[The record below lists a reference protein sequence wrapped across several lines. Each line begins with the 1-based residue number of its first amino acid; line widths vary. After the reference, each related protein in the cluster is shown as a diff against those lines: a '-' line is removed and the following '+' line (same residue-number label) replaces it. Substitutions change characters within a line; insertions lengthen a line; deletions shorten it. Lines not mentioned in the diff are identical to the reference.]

1 MYEIEKT
8 ITDQQANTRLDVLVA
23 SIAEISRSYAQKL
36 IAQGYVW
43 CNDMQ
48 LSNSYKVSV
57 DDSILVQIPENESL
71 ELKPVS
77 MDLDI
82 VYEDSDI
89 IVINKE
95 VGMVVHPAPSYD
107 KPTLVEGLLA
117 HCDDLSGI
125 NGTNRPG
132 IVHRIDK
139 DTSGLLVIAK
149 NDHAH
154 QQLSKQ
160 LQDKTMHRVYHTI
173 VHGQVFPESFNVDA
187 PIGRD
192 PNNRQNM
199 IVTDKN
205 AKDAFTTVVVLQ
217 NFEEASLLQCT
228 LKTGRTHQIRVHM
241 QFINHPIFNDPKY
254 GKRKDQKTGQ
264 LLHAHTLTFNHPTT
278 HKKVTFEAEY
288 PEVFKEMLDALRKGK
303 I

>member
-1 MYEIEKT
+1 MVEIEKQ
-8 ITDQQANTRLDVLVA
+8 ITKEQANTRLDVLVA
-23 SIAEISRSYAQKL
+23 SIADLSRSYAQKL

-48 LSNSYKVSV
+48 LSNSYKVSEADV
-57 DDSILVQIPENESL
+57 IVVQIPDNESL
-71 ELKPVS
+71 DLTPVA

-82 VYEDSDI
+82 VYEDKDV
-89 IVINKE
+89 IVVNKDA
-95 VGMVVHPAPSYD
+95 GMVVHPAPSYN

-160 LQDKTMHRVYHTI
+160 LQDKTMHRVYHAI
-173 VHGQVFPESFNVDA
+173 VHGQVYPETFNIDA

-205 AKDAFTTVVVLQ
+205 SKDAFTTVVVLEHFAQ
-217 NFEEASLLQCT
+217 ASLVQCT

-241 QFINHPIFNDPKY
+241 QFINHPIFHDPKY
-254 GKRKDQKTGQ
+254 GRRKDDKSGQ
-264 LLHAHTLTFNHPTT
+264 LLHAHSLTFVHPTSQE
-278 HKKVTFEAEY
+278 KVTFKAEY
-288 PEVFKEMLDALRKGK
+288 PKAFNDVLEMLRKEK

>member
-1 MYEIEKT
+1 
-8 ITDQQANTRLDVLVA
+8 
-23 SIAEISRSYAQKL
+23 
-36 IAQGYVW
+36 
-43 CNDMQ
+43 MQ
-48 LSNSYKVSV
+48 LSNSYKVSEADV
-57 DDSILVQIPENESL
+57 IVVQIPDNESL
-71 ELKPVS
+71 DLTPVA

-82 VYEDSDI
+82 VYEDKDV
-89 IVINKE
+89 IVVNKDA
-95 VGMVVHPAPSYD
+95 GMVVHPAPSYN

-160 LQDKTMHRVYHTI
+160 LQDKTMHRVYHAI
-173 VHGQVFPESFNVDA
+173 VHGQVYPETFNIDA

-205 AKDAFTTVVVLQ
+205 SKDAFTTVVVLEHFAQ
-217 NFEEASLLQCT
+217 ASLVQCT

-241 QFINHPIFNDPKY
+241 QFINHPIFHDPKY
-254 GKRKDQKTGQ
+254 GRRKDDKSGQ
-264 LLHAHTLTFNHPTT
+264 LLHAHSLTFVHPTSQER
-278 HKKVTFEAEY
+278 VTFKAEY
-288 PEVFKEMLDALRKGK
+288 PKAFNDVLEMLRKEK